1 MTVPMIQ
8 PARLVLV
15 TPEVDD
21 PAAWPGPLAGV
32 LADAVAAGPVDA
44 VILRLPP
51 LDERSLLKAIKP
63 LVPVVQAGNAA
74 LLLQD
79 APSIVTRSGADGV
92 HLTRPETLAEA
103 LDLLK
108 RQDRIVGVG
117 GLGARH
123 DAMEAA
129 EAGADYVL
137 FGEPREDGSTPPL
150 AGVVER
156 AQWWAEL
163 FQVPCVAFAPTLDSV
178 GVIAATGCE
187 FVAIGDAAFAH
198 PAGIGD
204 AVRIALAAIAA
215 APLPQR

>member
-15 TPEVDD
+15 TPTVDD
-21 PAAWPGPLAGV
+21 PAAWPGPLTDM
-32 LADAVAAGPVDA
+32 LAAAVAAGPVDA
-44 VILRLPP
+44 VILRLPA
-51 LDERSLLKAIKP
+51 LDERSLLKAVKP
-63 LVPVVQAGNAA
+63 VIAAVQEGNAA
-74 LLLQD
+74 LLLED
-79 APSIVTRSGADGV
+79 AVSIVVRSGADGV
-92 HLTRPETLAEA
+92 HLTGPAGPADA

-129 EAGADYVL
+129 ETGVDYVL
-137 FGEPREDGSTPPL
+137 FGEPRRDGSVPPL
-150 AGVVER
+150 PGVLER

-163 FQVPCVAFAPTLDSV
+163 FQVPCVGFAPTLEAV
-178 GVIAATGCE
+178 GPMAETGCE
-187 FVAIGDAAFAH
+187 FVAIGDAAFSH
-198 PAGIGD
+198 PGGAAD
-204 AVRIALAAIAA
+204 AVRMALAAITS